1 MNSKPSI
8 YLNLCVVPK
17 GLKTRNYFTTA
28 GDIMKLFGKK
38 KEQALPQQKTP
49 FLPTNPQLPPLP
61 PGQPSQKGTLAQ
73 NLGLDRD
80 LNKLPPLPE
89 IAPREKLPREDMGSL
104 LPLPEE
110 RPQPKQQSWEPLPT
124 MDNAQPALPKVRDTP
139 QEPKAPVFIRLDK
152 YNEILS
158 TVGQMESRINELQG
172 AIKKIGDVKAKE
184 QDMINNWTKLLD
196 EAKRR
201 VDNVNQKLPD
211 TAR

>member
-1 MNSKPSI
+1 
-8 YLNLCVVPK
+8 
-17 GLKTRNYFTTA
+17 
-28 GDIMKLFGKK
+28 MKLFGKK
-38 KEQALPQQKTP
+38 KEQALPQQNTP

-61 PGQPSQKGTLAQ
+61 PGQQRPQKGTLAQ

-89 IAPREKLPREDMGSL
+89 IAPREKLPKENMDSL
-104 LPLPEE
+104 PPLPEE

-124 MDNAQPALPKVRDTP
+124 LDEPQPALPKTRAVTRE
-139 QEPKAPVFIRLDK
+139 EPKAPVFIRLDK

-184 QDMINNWTKLLD
+184 QEMISNWTKLLD

-201 VDNVNQKLPD
+201 VDNVNQRLPD